1 MKPLK
6 GKPMGV
12 VSRTDD
18 VLSRS
23 VLKAVVSQRKR
34 EAACLEAGSGA
45 LHCLGTLS
53 ALGGQE
59 KVVIG

>member
-1 MKPLK
+1 
-6 GKPMGV
+6 MGV

-34 EAACLEAGSGA
+34 EAVCLEAGSGA